1 MLAQTAKL
9 SGVIEAGCMDFFV
22 ISTWFGSLYLLLPL
36 TVLLC
41 FMLALHGNKEQVF
54 LVSLSL
60 LSTIITVHLAKLL
73 FRRPRPFA
81 AELLVEMP
89 SDWSFP
95 SAHTAQATAFFLSC
109 TFVAF
114 RMLPPLWAAMCAFAS
129 LLLVSTV
136 GYSRVYLKVHYV
148 SDVLAGFL
156 LAVLIVLAVRHAI
169 SIIPWLRNG

>member
-1 MLAQTAKL
+1 MQAGKPD
-9 SGVIEAGCMDFFV
+9 GVIKAECMDFFV

-41 FMLALHGNKEQVF
+41 FMLAWHGNKGQAF

-60 LSTIITVHLAKLL
+60 LSTIISVHLAKLL
-73 FRRPRPFA
+73 FRRPRPSA
-81 AELLVEMP
+81 TELLVKMP

-129 LLLVSTV
+129 MLLVSTV

-156 LAVLIVLAVRHAI
+156 LAVLIVVAVRHAI
-169 SIIPWLRNG
+169 SILPCFRNG